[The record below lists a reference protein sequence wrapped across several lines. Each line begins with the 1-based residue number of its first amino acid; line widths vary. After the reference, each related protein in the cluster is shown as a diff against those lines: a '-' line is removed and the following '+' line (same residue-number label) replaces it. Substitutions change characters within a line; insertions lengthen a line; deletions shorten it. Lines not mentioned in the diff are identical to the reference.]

1 MEIFSEIAKLN
12 FPPDQYIVVGSGIM
26 AVKGIREASDLD
38 IIVTPEL
45 FEKCKA
51 EGWEVHP
58 WTKEGIPGKEWLK
71 KGEIE
76 LYVQLSLKAGGV
88 PAKELL
94 KDAEIINGVPFI
106 TLEQHMKFKAEFG
119 RPQDLADI
127 ETIKNYLAQQ
137 ENTN

>member
-1 MEIFSEIAKLN
+1 VNIFEEIAKLN

-26 AVKGIREASDLD
+26 AAKGIREAKDLD

-51 EGWEVHP
+51 EDWELLP

-71 KGEIE
+71 KGPVE
-76 LYVQLSLKAGGV
+76 LFVQLSLKAGGV

-94 KDAEIINGVPFI
+94 KNAEIINGIPFI
-106 TLEQHMKFKAEFG
+106 TLKQHMEFKAEFG
-119 RPQDLADI
+119 RPQDFADI
-127 ETIKNYLAQQ
+127 EMIKKYLA
-137 ENTN
+137 TT